1 MKASDWDE
9 RYAARDLVWSAEPNR
24 FVAEIV
30 GPMTPGHALDVA
42 AGEGRNAI
50 WMAEQGWTVVGADY
64 SAVAVDRMR
73 SLAADRLGEGFE
85 RLTPL
90 VADATQAAPGG
101 PAAYDLVL
109 LCYLQLPADEWRRA
123 LREAVEATRPGGHV
137 VVVGHAGRNLAEGW
151 GGPSDR
157 SVLYDP
163 EEVLERADG
172 LPVTVEQ
179 SGIRERPVETDE
191 GEQVALDTVVVLR
204 REG

>member
-9 RYAARDLVWSAEPNR
+9 RYAAHDLVWSAEPNR
-24 FVAEIV
+24 FVAEII

-50 WMAEQGWTVVGADY
+50 WMVQQGWTVVAADY
-64 SAVAVDRMR
+64 STVAVERMR
-73 SLAADRLGEGFE
+73 SLAAERLGDDLT

-90 VADATQAAPGG
+90 VADATQPAPGG
-101 PAAYDLVL
+101 PAAYDLAL
-109 LCYLQLPADEWRRA
+109 LSYLQLPAPEWRQA
-123 LREAVEATRPGGHV
+123 LREAVEAVRPGGRV

-151 GGPSDR
+151 GGPGDR

-163 EEVLERADG
+163 DEVLERADG

-179 SGIRERPVETDE
+179 SGIRERPVDTDE
-191 GEQVALDTVVVLR
+191 GERVALDTVVVLR
-204 REG
+204 REA

>member
-9 RYAARDLVWSAEPNR
+9 RYAAHDLVWSADPNR
-24 FVAEIV
+24 FVAEII

-50 WMAEQGWTVVGADY
+50 WMAQQGWTVVAADY
-64 SAVAVDRMR
+64 STVAVERMR
-73 SLAADRLGEGFE
+73 SLAAGRLGDDLA

-90 VADATQAAPGG
+90 VADATQPAPGG

-109 LCYLQLPADEWRRA
+109 LSYLQLPAPEWRQA
-123 LREAVEATRPGGHV
+123 LREAVEAVRPGGRV

-151 GGPSDR
+151 GGPGDR

-163 EEVLERADG
+163 DEVLERADG
-172 LPVTVEQ
+172 LPVTALQ
-179 SGIRERPVETDE
+179 SGIRERPVDTDE
-191 GEQVALDTVVVLR
+191 GERVALDTVVVLR
-204 REG
+204 REA